1 QESVRE
7 FQVSG
12 GYTARVT
19 PVPIPNTEVKPRR
32 ADDTARATV
41 WERRSPP
48 GLNYKRPLAAI
59 RAAFLFAFCLLRP
72 EDGISGPHWPG
83 QGAVEKVLLTS
94 SISGTNVKASTL
106 DPALL

>member
-1 QESVRE
+1 MPAKSDRSPMQLASR
-7 FQVSG
+7 VSG
-12 GYTARVT
+12 GHTARVT

-48 GLNYKRPLAAI
+48 GLNYKRPLGAI

-83 QGAVEKVLLTS
+83 GRGRK
-94 SISGTNVKASTL
+94 STI
-106 DPALL
+106 D